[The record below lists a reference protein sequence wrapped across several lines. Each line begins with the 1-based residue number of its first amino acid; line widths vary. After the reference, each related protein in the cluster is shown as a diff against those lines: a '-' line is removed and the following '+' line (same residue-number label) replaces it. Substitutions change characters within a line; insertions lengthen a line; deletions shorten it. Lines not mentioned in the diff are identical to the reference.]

1 MELLIGNRI
10 KQLRKEQGMTQEHLA
25 ERMGLSFQA
34 ISKWENNISLPDITL
49 VPKLA
54 DVFGVTTDD
63 LFAYHADQRQK
74 DIKDYVDRASRLRE
88 TDAAEGRKILEEGL
102 AKYPDDDILL
112 NNLLYVMDYKKEPD
126 ETIRIAGKLMDK
138 TTMSDVRYD
147 ALRFLAYA
155 YNAKGDTE
163 SAVAALE
170 QIPEIY
176 FTKLSEMAF
185 ILEGRPKLE
194 AAAKQKW
201 ISFEILLQ
209 MMWKIAEVYE
219 AQGNTEKA
227 ITETEKALSLIAAL
241 DGDDK
246 IENFAG
252 YRSYFNKQL
261 ERMRHA

>member
-10 KQLRKEQGMTQEHLA
+10 KQLRKEQGMTQERLA
-25 ERMGLSFQA
+25 ELMGLSFQA

-54 DVFGVTTDD
+54 DAFGVTTDD
-63 LFAYHADQRQK
+63 LFSYHADQRQK
-74 DIKDYVDRASRLRE
+74 DIEDYVDRACRLRE

-112 NNLLYVMDYKKEPD
+112 NNLLYVLDYKKNPD
-126 ETIRIAGKLMDK
+126 ETIKIAGKLIDK
-138 TTMSDVRYD
+138 TVMSDVRYD

-219 AQGNTEKA
+219 AQGDTEKA
-227 ITETEKALSLIAAL
+227 IAETEKALSLIAVL

-246 IENFAG
+246 IANFSS
-252 YRSYFNKQL
+252 YRSYFNNQL
-261 ERMRHA
+261 ERMRRV